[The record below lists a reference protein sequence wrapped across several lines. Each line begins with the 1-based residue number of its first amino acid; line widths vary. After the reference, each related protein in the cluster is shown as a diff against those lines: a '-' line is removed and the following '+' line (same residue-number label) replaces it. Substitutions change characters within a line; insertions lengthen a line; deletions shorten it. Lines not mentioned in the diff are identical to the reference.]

1 MAGSHWKGLKLL
13 RPQGRITQQ
22 SQAGAKNLES
32 FLENHWC
39 SVNLGN
45 LKILVLTSAKESLS
59 TASWVNQ
66 IAAIRRKTEGVKGK

>member
-45 LKILVLTSAKESLS
+45 LKILVLTSAKE
-59 TASWVNQ
+59 
-66 IAAIRRKTEGVKGK
+66 